1 LEELAGITGQVIDK
15 LVTQRVEQECRT
27 IDVRVNQEAAD
38 KAPQLASKM
47 LQDNQDWVA
56 NEAERLQLAQQN
68 DERARKW
75 LSWCLDVFGRSANTT
90 VFFVLWGVVTA
101 FLGWSGGINTPL
113 KITCSTRTSLCYQVR
128 LRAVKSALSDVPSPI
143 CSRIIQTDKGLLCQL
158 DKSSNKSH
166 SSKTTQPK

>member
-1 LEELAGITGQVIDK
+1 MAELAEIVGQVIDK
-15 LVTQRVEQECRT
+15 LVIQRVEKECRT

-47 LQDNQDWVA
+47 LKDNQEWVA
-56 NEAERLQLAQQN
+56 KETERLQLAQQN
-68 DERARKW
+68 DELARKW

-90 VFFVLWGVVTA
+90 VFFILWGVFTA

-128 LRAVKSALSDVPSPI
+128 FRAVKSALSDVPSPK
-143 CSRIIQTDKGLLCQL
+143 CSRLVQTDKGLLCQL
-158 DKSSNKSH
+158 DKSANKS
-166 SSKTTQPK
+166 Q